1 MTSTHRTPLAP
12 LIFLWLVVLA
22 GCAPESPTSVDLAIT
37 DVTLIDAVNPVRHN
51 QTVLIDQ
58 GRLVDIIDS
67 DADRRFVA
75 REQVDGSG
83 RYLIPGLWDFHVHF
97 TFDRR
102 FTDAMAGLFLYH
114 GVTNVRDTGGLLE
127 DLLPAVDALREAGAK
142 APNIWYAGP
151 LLDGAD
157 VVYDGVH
164 FPGLGIANP
173 TPAAARANIAE
184 LHAAGAS
191 FLKIYE
197 MVTPEVFAAIVD
209 EARARDLPI
218 DGHVPLSMRARHVA
232 SQVQSLEHLRNYEM
246 DCVADPESW
255 LAARQEVLT
264 NPEGEPGNVLR
275 TRLHTLQRMP
285 AIAAEDP
292 DVCADTTEALKAT
305 TTVPTLRM
313 NSMDLHKPFMRPDFE
328 EALKLI
334 PGAIAQDWRGAEA
347 KLADSADPVDTTF
360 AEWSLRRTGELH
372 AAGVPIAAG
381 TDTPI
386 GWSIPGYSLHTEL
399 EQYVEVGMTPLEALY
414 SATVRPAAFFGL
426 DDEMGQLAPGYLA
439 DAVLLSANP
448 LEDIAHTRTV
458 EAVINRGKLLP
469 KAALAE
475 LVSGN

>member
-1 MTSTHRTPLAP
+1 MTSAHRTPLAP
-12 LIFLWLVVLA
+12 LLFLWLVGLA

-37 DVTLIDAVNPVRHN
+37 DVTLIDAVNPVRRN

-58 GRLVDIIDS
+58 GRLVEIIDS
-67 DADRRFVA
+67 GADRRFVA
-75 REQVDGSG
+75 RQQVDGSD

-127 DLLPAVDALREAGAK
+127 DLLPVVDTLRDAGAK

-209 EARARDLPI
+209 EARARNLPI
-218 DGHVPLSMRARHVA
+218 DGHVPLSMRARDVA

-255 LAARQEVLT
+255 LAGRQEALT

-305 TTVPTLRM
+305 ITVPTLRM
-313 NSMDLHKPFMRPDFE
+313 NSMDLHEPFMRPDFG
-328 EALKLI
+328 EALELI
-334 PGAIAQDWRGAEA
+334 PGAIAQDWRDAEA
-347 KLADSADPVDTTF
+347 RLAAADPVDTAF

-399 EQYVEVGMTPLEALY
+399 EQYVEVGMTPHEALY
-414 SATVRPAAFFGL
+414 SATVRPATFFGL

-448 LEDIAHTRTV
+448 LENIAHTRTV
-458 EAVINRGKLLP
+458 EAVINRATLLP

-475 LVSGN
+475 LVSSN